1 VQSFLTEMLASF
13 EPGQMH
19 KDPSVKELLSHA
31 AARAERELAGE
42 PEIEAAV
49 ANTLGRTY
57 LSLGMLEEAERL
69 IERGL
74 VLRQG
79 AHRGDHRDVAESLLH
94 RASVA
99 LERAA
104 YAESEAEYRLA
115 RDMLARLGHPEVEL
129 DVDACIGLGAA
140 VFRQGRMDEAESLF
154 REAV

>member
-1 VQSFLTEMLASF
+1 AMLIGAVGLAAVGGVFAAFTAMGIGLAGTTAGLVRAKRAGDEADRQRRMADRAAAKAQRVQSFLTEMLASF

-94 RASVA
+94 
-99 LERAA
+99 
-104 YAESEAEYRLA
+104 
-115 RDMLARLGHPEVEL
+115 
-129 DVDACIGLGAA
+129 
-140 VFRQGRMDEAESLF
+140 
-154 REAV
+154 